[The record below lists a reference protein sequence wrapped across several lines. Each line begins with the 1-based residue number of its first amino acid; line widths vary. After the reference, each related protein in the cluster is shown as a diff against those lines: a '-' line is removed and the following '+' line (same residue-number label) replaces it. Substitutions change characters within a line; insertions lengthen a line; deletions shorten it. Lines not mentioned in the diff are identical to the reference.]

1 MKMRVCVGL
10 VVLAL
15 ALPAQ
20 AETVPAGCDAL
31 TSAVQV
37 AGYTLTV
44 PPAGPETGW
53 CVLDGAA
60 LRSEAPGRPD
70 VTADRLRLRGSADEA
85 GLVSIEVDLA
95 GLRVLPQ
102 AGDRALDDR
111 LRSLFRLQTADLR
124 FSAAVDREMGRL
136 DLRDGVLQ
144 LSAGTEVTFAAAG
157 KAAGLSAGSLLGGS
171 LTELDLVWRNDG
183 RLLRPV
189 MEMLGVRLA
198 EGATGEAAVDAAR
211 LALRQL
217 VDNLPEATLTADT
230 RPELE
235 QLVTALPQ
243 GRGRLALSL
252 SVEDGIGASR
262 LLMAGLSDDP
272 LGPKGLALVL
282 QGARLTALWS
292 PGIAP

>member
-1 MKMRVCVGL
+1 MRMRLCVGL
-10 VVLAL
+10 IVLAL
-15 ALPAQ
+15 GGPAQ

-31 TSAVQV
+31 TRAVQV
-37 AGYTLTV
+37 AGYALTV
-44 PPAGPETGW
+44 PPAGPEAGW

-70 VTADRLRLRGSADEA
+70 LTADRLRLRGTADDA

-111 LRSLFRLQTADLR
+111 LRSLFRLQTAELR
-124 FSAAVDREMGRL
+124 FAVAVDPGTDRL
-136 DLRDGVLQ
+136 DLRDGVLR
-144 LSAGTEVTFAAAG
+144 LSGGTEVIFSAVG
-157 KAAGLSAGSLLGGS
+157 KASGLSAVALLGGS
-171 LTELDLVWRNDG
+171 LTGLDVVWRNDG

-189 MEMLGVRLA
+189 MEMLGEQLSG
-198 EGATGEAAVDAAR
+198 GATGGVAVEAAR

-217 VDNLPEATLTADT
+217 VDNLPDAALTEDT

-235 QLVTALPQ
+235 QLVAALPQ

-252 SVEDGIGASR
+252 MVEDGIGASR

-282 QGARLTALWS
+282 QGARLTALWT
-292 PGIAP
+292 PGLAP